1 MLNRTAL
8 EALDQADP
16 LAGKRSA
23 FLLPDGVIYLDG
35 NSLGPLPASVPGRV
49 ADLVHRQW
57 GQDLIV
63 SWNKHGW
70 IDLPA
75 RVGARI
81 ARLIGAEP
89 DSVIAA
95 DSTSINLFK
104 LIVAAL
110 TLNPGRRR
118 ILSDT
123 GNFPTDLYIAQG
135 VTGMLGGGLMLE
147 VVAPEAVLGAI
158 DETTALVMLT
168 GVDYRTGR
176 LHDMAGIT
184 RAAQAKGALVLWDL
198 AHSAGAVPVDL
209 AGCSVDFAVGCS
221 YKYLNGGPGA
231 PAFLYVAPHHQV
243 KAVSPLSGWLGHA
256 APFAF
261 NLDYR
266 PADGIGRFICGTPN
280 MLSLVA
286 LDAALDVW
294 DDVDM
299 AAIRAKS
306 MALGDLFIRLV
317 EQECPGFTLGSP
329 RMADERGSQ
338 VSLRHP
344 EGYAIMQALIARGV
358 IGDFRSPDVLR
369 FGFTPL
375 YLRHADLWDAVQHL
389 KAVMASGEWQ
399 QPRFR
404 ARAKVT

>member
-1 MLNRTAL
+1 MLNRSAL
-8 EALDQADP
+8 EALDQADL
-16 LAGKRSA
+16 LAGKRDA
-23 FLLPDGVIYLDG
+23 FLLPEGVIYLDG

-49 ADLVHRQW
+49 ADLVNRQW

-135 VTGMLGGGLMLE
+135 VTGMLGGGLALD
-147 VVAPEAVLGAI
+147 VVAPEAVLTAI

-209 AGCSVDFAVGCS
+209 AGCGVDFAVGCS

-231 PAFLYVAPHHQV
+231 PAFLYVAPRHQAQV
-243 KAVSPLSGWLGHA
+243 VSPLSGWLGHA

-261 NLDYR
+261 DLDYR
-266 PADGIGRFICGTPN
+266 PATGIGRFICGTPN

-294 DDVDM
+294 DDVEM
-299 AAIRAKS
+299 PTIRAKS

-329 RMADERGSQ
+329 RAADERGSQ

-369 FGFTPL
+369 FGLTPL
-375 YLRHADLWDAVQHL
+375 YLRHADLWDAVQHM
-389 KAVMASGEWQ
+389 KAVMATGEWE